1 MFHRKLWTSS
11 NTERLRDIMDAM
23 LKQYHELKK
32 KHPDAILLFRCG
44 DFYETYED
52 DAADCAKILGITL
65 TKRTDDG
72 TRMAGFPYHALDTY
86 LPKLIRAGRRVA
98 ICDFENPNLRTTVKR
113 GEQNYKINQNI
124 KNQKSVMETKSLK
137 AADLIGKTIV
147 VGDNIATINIK
158 SAENDKLQGEF
169 KKGDAA
175 PMAMPLTLKQLK
187 DMLDAGIWKIAGETK
202 TEKTDGPDIPE
213 KPKAEKPKTEKP
225 KAEKPKAEKP
235 KATKPKAKKTDAPKS
250 EEPKTEPKSEEPKT
264 EPKTK
269 KYVYETYV
277 NKKAKTCARI
287 KGLSSDEPAYTSA
300 IDLHASASYE
310 TKKGKKS
317 YYIIF
322 GPRYKDAAREVC
334 EALNA
339 GKSFEVCKTIIE
351 KTTADRAAKREE
363 WKRQA
368 EERKAKGDGAAA
380 TTGYSAADVAAMLK
394 RVMAGEDIPEDI
406 KKEMAA

>member
-1 MFHRKLWTSS
+1 
-11 NTERLRDIMDAM
+11 M
-23 LKQYHELKK
+23 LKQYHELKA

-52 DAADCAKILGITL
+52 DAADCARILGITL
-65 TKRTDDG
+65 TKRIDDS

-98 ICDFENPNLRTTVKR
+98 ICDFENPNLRSTVKR

-147 VGDNIATINIK
+147 VGDNIATITIK
-158 SAENDKLQGEF
+158 SADENKLQGEF

-175 PMAMPLTLKQLK
+175 PMAMPLTLKQLQ

-202 TEKTDGPDIPE
+202 TEKTDGQDIPE

-225 KAEKPKAEKP
+225 KA
-235 KATKPKAKKTDAPKS
+235 TKPKAKKTDAPKT
-250 EEPKTEPKSEEPKT
+250 EEPKAEKPKIETPKA
-264 EPKTK
+264 ETK

-277 NKKAKTCARI
+277 NKKGKTCARI

-300 IDLHASASYE
+300 IELHASASCE

-334 EALNA
+334 DALNA
-339 GKSFEVCKTIIE
+339 GKSFEVCKSIVD
-351 KTTADRAAKREE
+351 KTTEERAAKREE

>member
-1 MFHRKLWTSS
+1 
-11 NTERLRDIMDAM
+11 MDAM
-23 LKQYHELKK
+23 LKQYHELKA

-52 DAADCAKILGITL
+52 DAEACAKILGITL
-65 TKRTDDG
+65 TKRIDDS

-98 ICDFENPNLRTTVKR
+98 ICDFENPNLRSTVRR

-124 KNQKSVMETKSLK
+124 KQKSVMETKSLK
-137 AADLIGKTIV
+137 AADLIGKTII
-147 VGDNIATINIK
+147 VGDNIATITIK
-158 SAENDKLQGEF
+158 SADENKLQGEF

-175 PMAMPLTLKQLK
+175 PMAMPLTLKQLQ

-202 TEKTDGPDIPE
+202 TEKTDGPERPEKPKAEKPKAE

-225 KAEKPKAEKP
+225 KAEKPKA
-235 KATKPKAKKTDAPKS
+235 KKTDAPKT
-250 EEPKTEPKSEEPKT
+250 EEPKAEKPKSETPKA
-264 EPKTK
+264 ETK

-277 NKKAKTCARI
+277 NKKGKTCARI
-287 KGLSSDEPAYTSA
+287 KGLSPDESAYTSA
-300 IDLHASASYE
+300 IELHASASYE
-310 TKKGKKS
+310 TKKGKKT
-317 YYIIF
+317 YYLIF

-334 EALNA
+334 DALNA
-339 GKSFEVCKTIIE
+339 GKSFEVCKAIVD
-351 KTTADRAAKREE
+351 KTTEERAAKREE
-363 WKRQA
+363 WKRQT

>member
-1 MFHRKLWTSS
+1 
-11 NTERLRDIMDAM
+11 MDAM
-23 LKQYHELKK
+23 LKQYHDLKK

-44 DFYETYED
+44 DFYECYED
-52 DAADCAKILGITL
+52 DAVDCARILGITL
-65 TKRTDDG
+65 TKRTDDS
-72 TRMAGFPYHALDTY
+72 TRMAGFPHHALDTY

-98 ICDFENPNLRTTVKR
+98 ICDFEDPNLRSTVRR
-113 GEQNYKINQNI
+113 GENYKINQNI
-124 KNQKSVMETKSLK
+124 KQKSVMETKNLK
-137 AADLIGKTIV
+137 AADLIGKTII
-147 VGDNIATINIK
+147 VGDNIATIDIK
-158 SAENDKLQGEF
+158 RADSDGKLHGEF

-202 TEKTDGPDIPE
+202 SEEPKAEKPKSEEPKTE
-213 KPKAEKPKTEKP
+213 KPKAEKPKT
-225 KAEKPKAEKP
+225 EKPKAEKP

-250 EEPKTEPKSEEPKT
+250 EEPKEEPKSETPKA
-264 EPKTK
+264 ETK

-277 NKKAKTCARI
+277 NKKGKTCARI
-287 KGLSSDEPAYTSA
+287 KGLSPDEPAYTSA

-334 EALNA
+334 DALNA
-339 GKSFEVCKTIIE
+339 GKSFEVCKAIVD
-351 KTTADRAAKREE
+351 KTT
-363 WKRQA
+363 
-368 EERKAKGDGAAA
+368 EERKGKSSA
-380 TTGYSAADVAAMLK
+380 TTGYSAAEVAAMLK